1 MLGDEGQRSTSAFI
15 NDNEHDSRPTPGG
28 GSSRSLMAPPMGHS
42 TSSEGEASELDEDDE
57 KLAGSSSRRA
67 PTTATTGTGTKARW
81 PLSLLKTPRDRRLA
95 KLVVAAVVIALAVG
109 LGVGLG
115 RRKHASSSG
124 SNSTSNGNTG
134 STSPTVGS
142 GITAVGTTKAGSG
155 CNATGLSDLAKD
167 PSFWSVQ
174 IQSPDLVIRPK
185 DWQQYSNCD
194 NLSDAWFTVRLL
206 FQDSSIRLLEDPTQ
220 LAPGMYHYQLVA
232 PVSKAADG
240 PVQVEAVLELADYPS
255 NGMPCN
261 AAFCDYSTLLDEGYK
276 WVGGTILDDD
286 GNMPQY
292 TNDLTPL
299 PTVTSSTALCPRLD
313 YLPGSYN
320 NETGSF
326 TPIGLDGRPCRLLQV
341 EQSVA
346 TPEGT
351 PLRWW
356 RFLGDS
362 NMRFFFVWNYPK
374 SLGATQCVKSGR
386 KLHVLCWDNTT
397 AWTWDWWFGEEDV
410 TATADRLESWLSES
424 LNDYIYERNDDPWDL
439 RWHND
444 PNLPS
449 TLPTQFVNFTKPAER
464 IYVSMG
470 SHASQLTNEG
480 WVEIMDRITPIL
492 RPFKDALVIVLT
504 SATAPSRIPIKY
516 IKDTVMRHNVQIN
529 MSNQVVMGYAKQ
541 LGVRVLDIFT
551 LTRTTGPRNMID
563 NVHFPN
569 TVYKIWTRLF
579 FTERFGPGW
588 VP

>member
-1 MLGDEGQRSTSAFI
+1 MLGEQGQRSTSAFI
-15 NDNEHDSRPTPGG
+15 ADNDHDSEQPAPAHA
-28 GSSRSLMAPPMGHS
+28 SRLMAPPMS
-42 TSSEGEASELDEDDE
+42 TSLSSDGEDGDEDDDE
-57 KLAGSSSRRA
+57 KLAGTSRRTATATAATAATA
-67 PTTATTGTGTKARW
+67 PTHW
-81 PLSLLKTPRDRRLA
+81 PFSMLKTPRDRRLA
-95 KLVVAAVVIALAVG
+95 KLVVVALVIALAVG

-115 RRKHASSSG
+115 RRKHASASASTG
-124 SNSTSNGNTG
+124 NSDSAGGTPSTG
-134 STSPTVGS
+134 SPAGT
-142 GITAVGTTKAGSG
+142 GITAVGTSKAGVG
-155 CNATGLSDLAKD
+155 CNQTSLVNLAKQ

-174 IQSPDLVIRPK
+174 VQSPDLVIRPK

-194 NLSDAWFTVRLL
+194 QLSDAWFTVRLL
-206 FQDSSIRLLEDPTQ
+206 FQDSSIRLLEDPAQ
-220 LAPGMYHYQLVA
+220 IAPGMYHYQLVA
-232 PVSKAADG
+232 PISKAADG
-240 PVQVEAVLELADYPS
+240 QVSVEAVLELADYPA

-261 AAFCDYSTLLDEGYK
+261 APACDYSSLLDKGYS
-276 WVGGTILDDD
+276 WVGATILDDN
-286 GNMPQY
+286 GNMPTY
-292 TNDLTPL
+292 TNELTPL
-299 PTVTSSTALCPRLD
+299 PTVSTTTALCPRLD
-313 YLPGSYN
+313 HLPGSFN

-326 TPIGLDGRPCRLLQV
+326 TPIGPDGKPCRLLQV
-341 EQSVA
+341 DEAVA
-346 TPEGT
+346 TPAGT

-374 SLGATQCVKSGR
+374 ALGAVQCVKSGR

-410 TATADRLESWLSES
+410 GATADRLQTWLGES

-444 PNLPS
+444 PSLPS
-449 TLPTQFVNFTKPAER
+449 TLPTQFVNFTQPAER

-492 RPFKDALVIVLT
+492 QPFKDALVIVLT

-529 MSNQVVMGYAKQ
+529 MSNQVVMGYAKR

-551 LTRTTGPRNMID
+551 LTRTTGPHNMID